1 VTVRVTARVAQN
13 VLTLCVLNT
22 IAPNKPVGEGGIG
35 LNNVRER
42 LAVQF
47 EGRAELTAG
56 AVDDDWCSEISMPAI
71 RQSPV
76 REARRAPALV
86 DA

>member
-1 VTVRVTARVAQN
+1 MSVIVRMTRD
-13 VLTLCVLNT
+13 VLTLRVLNT
-22 IAPNKPVGEGGIG
+22 IAPDKAVGEEGIG

-47 EGRAELTAG
+47 EGRADLTTSG
-56 AVDDDWCSEISMPAI
+56 VDGEWCSEITMPAI
-71 RQSPV
+71 HQSPGRV
-76 REARRAPALV
+76 TRRAAALD